1 MRRIACSIGADC
13 VSPCKRAE
21 DAPKEQFYYFSR
33 WNPFIRHCTLITKLL
48 RWFISA
54 KIQFLNLILFLNVL
68 LKQMRWVT
76 APDRTILCALLLLLL
91 AVTYVVAS
99 HESHSTN
106 RRNGSKGRKR
116 NGGRSTTTTTTASP
130 QFEFLNETSSSF
142 FDGDDEDDVEA
153 AAQHQ
158 QDQPPG
164 GIETCEV
171 ARLKCAYRVGC
182 GMALQVRLGYMSTT
196 HFFIFVSV
204 SNFVFSSDA
213 TIRVLECLA
222 TRENVS
228 WLFSR
233 CEWWAKNN

>member
-1 MRRIACSIGADC
+1 MFFC
-13 VSPCKRAE
+13 
-21 DAPKEQFYYFSR
+21 
-33 WNPFIRHCTLITKLL
+33 
-48 RWFISA
+48 
-54 KIQFLNLILFLNVL
+54 
-68 LKQMRWVT
+68 KQMRWVT
-76 APDRTILCALLLLLL
+76 APNRTILCALLLLLL

-164 GIETCEV
+164 GVETCEV

-196 HFFIFVSV
+196 HFFIFVAV
-204 SNFVFSSDA
+204 STFVFLLMQRCESW
-213 TIRVLECLA
+213 
-222 TRENVS
+222 NVS
-228 WLFSR
+228 EREKMFPDYSHDVSDGLKTINESR
-233 CEWWAKNN
+233 CVAVEQC